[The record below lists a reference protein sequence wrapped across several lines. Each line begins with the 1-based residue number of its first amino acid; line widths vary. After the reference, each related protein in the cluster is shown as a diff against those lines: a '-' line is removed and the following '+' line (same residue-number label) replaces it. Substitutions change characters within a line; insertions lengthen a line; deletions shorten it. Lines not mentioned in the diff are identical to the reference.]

1 MDKAILWVVAVGA
14 LIGAVDRITGN
25 HLKLGEQFDEGF
37 KAMGTLALGMVG
49 IVCMAPVFAKLA
61 GPVLTPVFGL
71 FGADPAMIG
80 SFIANDMGGYQL
92 SMELAQDHEAG
103 LYAGTMVASM
113 LGCTLAFSVPVG
125 FSVIE
130 QEDRPY
136 YSKGLL
142 IGLIAI
148 PFGSLIGGLAAG
160 FETAALVKNTLPVLV
175 AAVLLAVGLKLIP
188 EKMIKGSMIF
198 GKIVMICGYVG
209 IACGAFEHITGVA
222 IIPGM
227 TDILVGMSSV
237 VEIAIV
243 LIGTLPVLT
252 LLMKVL
258 NKPLDKLGKKLGL
271 DAVSAAGI
279 IFSLANSVPV
289 FTMMKDMKKRGI
301 ILNTAWLVTATAVFG
316 DHLGF
321 TAAVEPTM
329 ITPVIIAKLAAGFI
343 ALGLSFILTRNMSN

>member
-1 MDKAILWVVAVGA
+1 MDKAILWIVAVGA
-14 LIGAVDRITGN
+14 LIGALDRITGN
-25 HLKLGEQFDEGF
+25 HLKLGEQFDEGL

-49 IVCMAPVFAKLA
+49 IVCLAPVFARLA
-61 GPVLTPVFGL
+61 GPVLTPVFGI

-92 SMELAQDHEAG
+92 SMELAKTHEAG
-103 LYAGTMVASM
+103 LYSGTMVASM

-130 QEDRPY
+130 KEDRPY
-136 YSKGLL
+136 YSRGLL

-148 PFGSLIGGLAAG
+148 PFGSLVGGFAAG
-160 FETAALVKNTLPVLV
+160 FETAALIKNTLPVLV
-175 AAVLLAVGLKLIP
+175 AALLLAAGLKWIP
-188 EKMIKGSMIF
+188 EKMIKGSMVF
-198 GKIVMICGYVG
+198 GRIVTVCGYAG
-209 IACGAFEHITGVA
+209 ISCAAFEHITGVT

-227 TDILVGMSSV
+227 TDIMVGMNSV
-237 VEIAIV
+237 AEIAIV
-243 LIGTLPVLT
+243 LIGMLPILT
-252 LLMKVL
+252 LLMKLL
-258 NKPLDKLGKKLGL
+258 NKPLDRLGRRLGL
-271 DAVSAAGI
+271 DAVTAAGI
-279 IFSLANSVPV
+279 IISLANSVPV

-329 ITPVIIAKLAAGFI
+329 ITPMIVAKLTAGCI
-343 ALGLSFILTRNMSN
+343 ALVLAFVLTRNMQE